1 MLVKKD
7 FFSRKKTF
15 NLDLDP
21 VILSP
26 DPEPPHLLPQK
37 ENFLL
42 ISVIGVE
49 KMLAKKVF
57 F

>member
-26 DPEPPHLLPQK
+26 DPEPLFVTTKGELAS
-37 ENFLL
+37 NF
-42 ISVIGVE
+42 SNRSRKNAG
-49 KMLAKKVF
+49 KKGF